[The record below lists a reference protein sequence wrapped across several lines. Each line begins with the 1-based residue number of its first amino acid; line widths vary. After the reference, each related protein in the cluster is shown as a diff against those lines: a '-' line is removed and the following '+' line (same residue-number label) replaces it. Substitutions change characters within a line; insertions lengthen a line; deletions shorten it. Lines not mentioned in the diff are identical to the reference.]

1 MKKLIFA
8 ATLLLAT
15 NALLG
20 QNPLKSNL
28 NQFKDTLVLNGEK
41 IGQLQDVDVS
51 SGEEGQYERIT
62 LSLYRDIT
70 KAEKTLIS
78 DGYTADKGV
87 TGHVNF
93 SYDYQFNSTKEKAG
107 HLLFEAGR
115 LKTQSTNLFLT
126 AGIVAAAGTVLS
138 GIQAANAENGGSST
152 VIPIVTVSSST
163 LFSIIGLVKS
173 YQANR
178 KIREAGVF
186 LQRP

>member
-15 NALLG
+15 TALLG
-20 QNPLKSNL
+20 HPPLKSNL
-28 NQFKDTLVLNGEK
+28 NQFKDTIVLNGEK
-41 IGQLQDVDVS
+41 IGHLQDVIVS

-70 KAEKTLIS
+70 KAEKSLIS

-93 SYDYQFNSTKEKAG
+93 SYDYQFNSTKERAG
-107 HLLFEAGR
+107 HLLFKAGR

-126 AGIVAAAGTVLS
+126 AGIVVAAGSVLN
-138 GIQAANAENGGSST
+138 GILAANGEGGRLDELLPSSRR
-152 VIPIVTVSSST
+152 
-163 LFSIIGLVKS
+163 FRQKS
-173 YQANR
+173 
-178 KIREAGVF
+178 
-186 LQRP
+186 